1 MLSLNLAGAYFAFT
15 VFQKWR
21 HHVDSKPFNALFI
34 NGLSNLVDIG
44 SFQPRSTSH
53 AVLARDQETTTTH
66 VDGEELE
73 AAQIEHKAS
82 EHHEAIDAFRSCG
95 MN

>member
-1 MLSLNLAGAYFAFT
+1 MR
-15 VFQKWR
+15 R
-21 HHVDSKPFNALFI
+21 HHVDTKPFNALFI

-53 AVLARDQETTTTH
+53 AVLARDQETTTTQI
-66 VDGEELE
+66 DGEELE

-82 EHHEAIDAFRSCG
+82 EHHEAIDAFSSWLKELIEMG
-95 MN
+95 GDNMKDFVGN